1 MGGDEEVRENLVSL
15 YPNSPIYTSMYWA
28 KGMPPAYRQWDIRTT
43 WMDKLPGIKRH
54 HQFYLS
60 LYPLAFESLDLSG
73 YDVVLSNKSGFC
85 HGVITPPETLHVC
98 YCLTPTRYVW
108 RYHDYALREGFGPL
122 VRAALP
128 PLLFRLRMWD
138 RLAAERVDRFIAI
151 STEVQRR
158 IFKYYHRDS
167 VVIYPPVDTG
177 RFAVAPSHDDFY
189 LSIGRLVPYKRV
201 DLVVRACTELG
212 LPLKVGGVG
221 RDLERLKSMA
231 GPTVEF
237 LGYVSD
243 DKLVDLMACCKAF
256 LFAGA
261 EDFGITPVQ
270 AMASGRPVVAY
281 ACGGTLDTVIEG
293 VSGALFQEQSVESLV
308 AALAQFDSDRYDPHA
323 IRAHALQFD
332 AAVFRQQIGDE
343 IARACEE
350 HKRWS

>member
-1 MGGDEEVRENLVSL
+1 
-15 YPNSPIYTSMYWA
+15 
-28 KGMPPAYRQWDIRTT
+28 
-43 WMDKLPGIKRH
+43 
-54 HQFYLS
+54 
-60 LYPLAFESLDLSG
+60 
-73 YDVVLSNKSGFC
+73 
-85 HGVITPPETLHVC
+85 
-98 YCLTPTRYVW
+98 
-108 RYHDYALREGFGPL
+108 
-122 VRAALP
+122 
-128 PLLFRLRMWD
+128 MWD
-138 RLAAERVDRFIAI
+138 RLAAERVDRFVAI

-158 IFKYYHRDS
+158 IFKYYRRDS

-201 DLVVRACTELG
+201 DLVVQACTELG
-212 LPLKVGGVG
+212 LPLKVGGAG

-243 DKLVDLMACCKAF
+243 DELVDLMARCKAF

-281 ACGGTLDTVIEG
+281 AYGGTLDTVIDG
-293 VSGALFQEQSVESLV
+293 FSGALFQEQSVESLV
-308 AALAQFDSDRYDPHA
+308 AALELFDSERYDPHA
-323 IRAHALQFD
+323 IRAHALKFD
-332 AAVFRQQIGDE
+332 AALFRQQIGDE
-343 IARACEE
+343 IARAFEE